1 MERYGRAETDIVG
14 ILEEERYKLAE
25 IFLVCQNMSCSELI
39 IELYRVIKE
48 EESNGRVRRAYFC
61 SVCLQ
66 HETGRIQRNVNKE

>member
-1 MERYGRAETDIVG
+1 MERYGGAETNIVG
-14 ILEEERYKLAE
+14 IFEEELHKPAW

-39 IELYRVIKE
+39 IELYRVLKE